1 MCVCVCV
8 YTCPFS
14 WSPSCA
20 EHFPGQGSK
29 SHTITQRGWR
39 PPECV
44 SIETPC
50 GGEARELPRGCQH
63 AGLSKKSGSHLS
75 SCWSERTVGRCPSRT
90 CDSSR
95 VPLRGPTS
103 GLRRLPEWPGQPSPE
118 RGNAGVQKGL
128 LAEMGAVGA
137 RGGAKEG
144 RQEWEEVGSGAPGRG
159 ARRGAGTGVR
169 VSQRSSRTS
178 GWQPA
183 LPGHVPCLPMGTL
196 HPAPGLAGRPPLR
209 CTHSTGVSHT
219 LCPNQGTQQLPEQ
232 EPRADLHRC
241 CPASPAPLVGSELTA
256 LVCSRHP
263 SVLLSLSH
271 PPDLQGRA

>member
-1 MCVCVCV
+1 MCVCVCTRARSHGHPRV
-8 YTCPFS
+8 RSTSQVRGP
-14 WSPSCA
+14 
-20 EHFPGQGSK
+20 
-29 SHTITQRGWR
+29 SHTPSPREAGAHQSVCLLKPPVEVKLGSFPEVASVLGSARRVGATSR
-39 PPECV
+39 P
-44 SIETPC
+44 
-50 GGEARELPRGCQH
+50 
-63 AGLSKKSGSHLS
+63 AGLSGR
-75 SCWSERTVGRCPSRT
+75 WARCPSRT

-144 RQEWEEVGSGAPGRG
+144 RQEWEEVGSGAPGQG